1 MELNFS
7 WFLTAVCVNILNF
20 YNLRSILYDFNK
32 SVYLIHFNKIN
43 NLLLEELS
51 DSFIDF
57 SLEFRV
63 FNEQSFQLTGEQV
76 Q

>member
-7 WFLTAVCVNILNF
+7 WFFTAVRVNILNF
-20 YNLRSILYDFNK
+20 YYLGSVLYNFNK
-32 SVYLIHFNKIN
+32 SVNLIYFDEIN
-43 NLLLEELS
+43 DLLLEELS
-51 DSFIDF
+51 DSFVNF